1 MPRDGY
7 RTLSTQLTPE
17 EAGLAQGLL
26 ASAGIDARLEDQ
38 ALSSV
43 DPLVRFAIG
52 GTKLLVREADVE
64 RARQLLDEAGVLAPA
79 SERPEESPE
88 IPEEVWSAPAAPR
101 PDEAREPSG
110 WSGKGVLVM
119 AILGLGAAA
128 MLALSRR
135 PHWPPWLR

>member
-26 ASAGIDARLEDQ
+26 ASAGIDARLEDL

-52 GTKLLVREADVE
+52 GTKLMVPEADVE

-79 SERPEESPE
+79 SERPAEAPE
-88 IPEEVWSAPAAPR
+88 IPEEVWSAPAAPD
-101 PDEAREPSG
+101 PAGQQEPSG
-110 WSGKGVLVM
+110 WSGKLALVA
-119 AILGLGAAA
+119 AILGLAAVA
-128 MLALSRR
+128 ALALARR

>member
-26 ASAGIDARLEDQ
+26 ATAGIDALLEDL

-52 GTKLLVREADVE
+52 GTKLLVPEADVE

-79 SERPEESPE
+79 SERPGEAPE
-88 IPEEVWSAPAAPR
+88 IPEEVWSAPAAPG
-101 PDEAREPSG
+101 PAGEQEPSG
-110 WSGKGVLVM
+110 WSGKGMLVA
-119 AILGLGAAA
+119 AILGLGAVAA
-128 MLALSRR
+128 LALARR